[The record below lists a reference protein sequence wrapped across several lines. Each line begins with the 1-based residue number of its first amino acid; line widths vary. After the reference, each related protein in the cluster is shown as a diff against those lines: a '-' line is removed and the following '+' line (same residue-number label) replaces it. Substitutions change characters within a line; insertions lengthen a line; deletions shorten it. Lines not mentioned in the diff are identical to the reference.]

1 MKPYTKIYLNA
12 FGYDISSFI
21 PCEVCNEKAVDIHH
35 INGRHG
41 DCNVIENLQ
50 ALCRHCHETYG
61 QKKIYLDMLVT
72 MHQKRMNERMRK
84 RDV

>member
-21 PCEVCNEKAVDIHH
+21 PCEVCNEKSSDIFH
-35 INGRHG
+35 IG
-41 DCNVIENLQ
+41 DADFDSIENVQ
-50 ALCRHCHETYG
+50 ARCEHCHETYG
-61 QKKIYLDMLVT
+61 HKKIYRDMLFT
-72 MHQKRMNERMRK
+72 MHQKAMNLRMRK